1 GVPKTGVFGLIDLV
15 GLDLMPHLMKS
26 LTSTLPRDDP
36 YQAIARSEPLVERM
50 IADGFTGRKGKGGF
64 FRMNKDGA
72 KRTLEAIDLKT
83 GEYRTA
89 ASPSVPKGTLKQ
101 LVELPGKLGEYGWAV
116 LGDTVAYAA
125 RLVPEISD
133 TVVGVD
139 DAMKL
144 GYNWKFG
151 PFEWI
156 DQLGA
161 DYVAARLETDG
172 KPVPELLKLA
182 AGRTFYRVEDG
193 KRQYLG
199 TDGAYHDVVRP
210 EGVMLLADV
219 KLAGKPLLKNSSAA
233 LWDLGD
239 GVVCLEFTGK
249 MNALDGEVM
258 KLIGQSIG
266 LVAKEHKA
274 LVVYNEGTHFSAG
287 ANLGLALF
295 AFNIAAFAA
304 IEQLVQGG
312 QFAYKALKYAP
323 FPVVGAPAG
332 MALGGGCEIL
342 LHCDAVQ
349 SHAELYCGL
358 VETGVGIIPGW
369 GGCGEMIDR
378 WRKMP
383 GAPGGPMP
391 AVAKVCESGSTAT
404 GSKSAAEAKQYG
416 FLRPQDGITMSR
428 DRLLY
433 EAKQKA
439 LALVEG
445 YAPPEMP
452 EFRLPGPSGKA
463 ALMLAVEGFHNRG
476 IATDYDVVVAQSLA
490 TVLTGGED
498 GDPTEPQS
506 ENDLLALER
515 SEFMKRLHDPRT
527 VARIEHM
534 LETGKPLRN

>member
-1 GVPKTGVFGLIDLV
+1 
-15 GLDLMPHLMKS
+15 
-26 LTSTLPRDDP
+26 
-36 YQAIARSEPLVERM
+36 
-50 IADGFTGRKGKGGF
+50 
-64 FRMNKDGA
+64 
-72 KRTLEAIDLKT
+72 
-83 GEYRTA
+83 
-89 ASPSVPKGTLKQ
+89 
-101 LVELPGKLGEYGWAV
+101 
-116 LGDTVAYAA
+116 
-125 RLVPEISD
+125 
-133 TVVGVD
+133 
-139 DAMKL
+139 
-144 GYNWKFG
+144 
-151 PFEWI
+151 
-156 DQLGA
+156 
-161 DYVAARLETDG
+161 
-172 KPVPELLKLA
+172 
-182 AGRTFYRVEDG
+182 
-193 KRQYLG
+193 
-199 TDGAYHDVVRP
+199 
-210 EGVMLLADV
+210 
-219 KLAGKPLLKNSSAA
+219 
-233 LWDLGD
+233 
-239 GVVCLEFTGK
+239 VCLEFTGK

-258 KLIGQSIG
+258 KLIGQAIG

-295 AFNIAAFAA
+295 AFNIAAFSE

-369 GGCGEMIDR
+369 GGCGEMIHR

-383 GAPGGPMP
+383 GAPNGPMP
-391 AVAKVCESGSTAT
+391 AVAKVFETVSTAT
-404 GSKSAAEAKQYG
+404 VSKSAAEAKEYG
-416 FLRPQDGITMSR
+416 FLRPSDGIVMSR

-439 LALVEG
+439 LSLVEG

-476 IATDYDVVVAQSLA
+476 IATDYDVVVAESLA
-490 TVLTGGED
+490 TVLTGGEN
-498 GDPTEPQS
+498 GDPTTPQS